1 MGIKR
6 LHWSNVCCRKR
17 ITFQWN
23 IWIIFNSNITII
35 NEDHLHQL
43 ARLFMSQFSFKQLSL
58 DEYLLEYN
66 EELTDDERNL
76 GYYILALFD
85 E

>member
-1 MGIKR
+1 M
-6 LHWSNVCCRKR
+6 
-17 ITFQWN
+17 
-23 IWIIFNSNITII
+23 

-58 DEYLLEYN
+58 DEYLLEYS

-76 GYYILALFD
+76 GYYILELFD
-85 E
+85 KL

>member
-1 MGIKR
+1 M
-6 LHWSNVCCRKR
+6 NV
-17 ITFQWN
+17 
-23 IWIIFNSNITII
+23 
-35 NEDHLHQL
+35 DHLHEL

-76 GYYILALFD
+76 GVLHLSIVRRIKQCDVSLLFT
-85 E
+85 

>member
-1 MGIKR
+1 MK
-6 LHWSNVCCRKR
+6 L
-17 ITFQWN
+17 N
-23 IWIIFNSNITII
+23 IINM

-58 DEYLLEYN
+58 DEYLLEYS

-76 GYYILALFD
+76 GYYILELFD
-85 E
+85 KL